1 MSIQELYQLFKECSC
16 VTTDTRN
23 ITDNSMFFAL
33 KGPNFNANTF
43 ANEALKKGSTYA
55 IIDEETYLVDQRTI
69 LVNDVLETLQELSKY
84 HREQLSIPV
93 IGITGSNGKT
103 TTKELVQTV
112 LSKKYKV
119 AATKGNLNNHIGVPL
134 TILAI
139 HSEIE
144 IAIIEMGA
152 NHAGEIEFLC
162 NIAQPNSGLIT
173 NIGMAHLEGFGSL
186 EVIIETKVALYKSL
200 SKNKGM
206 AFVNAEDKRLVDLSS
221 RNERI
226 LFGNDNSINAKVIS
240 STSPFLSFDLKVNG
254 KEYKEI
260 ETKLVGNYNIDNI
273 LAAVTIGNYFDVD
286 TLTIISALNAYNP
299 ENNRSQWLNTGKNN
313 LILDAYNANP
323 SSTYS
328 AIRNFELLI
337 AENKIIILGDM
348 LELGKIEQEEHQ
360 KIINLL
366 KNNKIQSILIGPV
379 YQSCSAESTIKK
391 FATTEEAKKHLLA
404 KPLLNKTILIKGS
417 RGLKLELLVEN
428 L

>member
-43 ANEALKKGSTYA
+43 AVEALKKGSTYA

-379 YQSCSAESTIKK
+379 YQSCSAESTIQK